1 MERRSRLRRFPETD
15 YCFHAGMGEWR
26 GYSSGDERPGFRNF
40 EALRRRSLVESAR
53 EHATEMVV
61 FVMMIIPSAWV
72 VTYMAVTA
80 VKLFTQTHP

>member
-1 MERRSRLRRFPETD
+1 MERGGRARRFPQTD

-26 GYSSGDERPGFRNF
+26 GYSSSDDQPEFRNF
-40 EALRRRSLVESAR
+40 EALRRQSLVESAR

-72 VTYMAVTA
+72 VAYMAVTA